1 MATFYEIYQ
10 NYLQNPYGGVNALPG
25 VNAISGTMGATPI
38 SSMSGGDGVS
48 EVGSVSPVGS
58 VSNVSNVGGF
68 GNVDTSPKGIAG
80 LAASAVLGGPAGLAL
95 NIGAQLADLPS
106 VSQMVRNAIAGL
118 GFGGDSTSTGT
129 ANATDTGDMGS
140 EAANNAATDAAN
152 ASAGVGDGGGPG
164 GGDSGDTGGPFRDGG
179 RVGLYDGGSAFDNYR
194 ALNLGGRVGY
204 AEGGT
209 GPSPDAAETY
219 SEYKARMLEALRKSH
234 GGQKTAYT
242 DVQPDGSSS
251 GISRDLPIEDYFN
264 YMLADAYALGFN
276 PNTGLKFGVDD
287 RGVLTDQ
294 YKFKQEMAD
303 FKKNSQTTPTED
315 FSDYLNTTTINTNV
329 QTTPTEDFSDYLNQ
343 STDAT
348 EKPSIPYEQYVLRTQ
363 GVPVSEEVYNASNIL
378 APSGDLGGFTSEQEF
393 NKARDE
399 LANQLMAQKKT
410 NQSSTSSSVNGY
422 SAYQGILPGYKYNQT
437 FDSYMDPSG
446 NVISRS
452 GYYNAISNYNNSQNL
467 ANAPTVAEQMMSPDD
482 SMNQDID
489 ATNAGIPDS
498 NLFQKGLTALTPAAQ
513 LAKGILGIG
522 GTPITQSME
531 TAFQDIIQNQI
542 KETGNLSGDID
553 YKDYGVQNSSG
564 AEYLGL
570 GDKSITDPKAALALT
585 LGRASYAVDPQ
596 TGKVNLTG
604 GTDYNF
610 EENQLPFGLG
620 TFINKGGIKGFLGLG
635 AKEATQYAPNISVNP
650 NYIKQ
655 TYQAERPLQSA
666 FERFTGAAGPLAEN
680 INTAISSLNPFQ
692 KQQYMNYAVQNP
704 DQAIAA
710 AQRNKDFLAATQKNT
725 NPATPAPASMADGG
739 RVFYLQG
746 GLASLLG

>member
-1 MATFYEIYQ
+1 MLFLSKY
-10 NYLQNPYGGVNALPG
+10 YLKL
-25 VNAISGTMGATPI
+25 GATPI
-38 SSMSGGDGVS
+38 SSMSGGDGVG
-48 EVGSVSPVGS
+48 EVSSVSPVG
-58 VSNVSNVGGF
+58 NVDNVGNVGNVGGF
-68 GNVDTSPKGIAG
+68 GNLDTSPKGIAG

-95 NIGAQLADLPS
+95 NIGAQLVGVPS
-106 VSQMVRNAIAGL
+106 LSEIGKATMNALGFSRTDSDFATAGV
-118 GFGGDSTSTGT
+118 FGGDDSSSTGT

-164 GGDSGDTGGPFRDGG
+164 GGDSGATGGPFRDGG

-194 ALNLGGRVGY
+194 ALNLGGRIGY

-303 FKKNSQTTPTED
+303 FKKNSQTTPTMGEPGGIITDGGLRYRINADGSRTLLDTATEQTTPTED
-315 FSDYLNTTTINTNV
+315 FSDYLNTTTINTN
-329 QTTPTEDFSDYLNQ
+329 
-343 STDAT
+343 
-348 EKPSIPYEQYVLRTQ
+348 
-363 GVPVSEEVYNASNIL
+363 
-378 APSGDLGGFTSEQEF
+378 
-393 NKARDE
+393 
-399 LANQLMAQKKT
+399 AQ
-410 NQSSTSSSVNGY
+410 
-422 SAYQGILPGYKYNQT
+422 
-437 FDSYMDPSG
+437 
-446 NVISRS
+446 
-452 GYYNAISNYNNSQNL
+452 
-467 ANAPTVAEQMMSPDD
+467 
-482 SMNQDID
+482 
-489 ATNAGIPDS
+489 
-498 NLFQKGLTALTPAAQ
+498 
-513 LAKGILGIG
+513 
-522 GTPITQSME
+522 
-531 TAFQDIIQNQI
+531 
-542 KETGNLSGDID
+542 
-553 YKDYGVQNSSG
+553 DYGVQNSSG

-655 TYQAERPLQSA
+655 TYQAERPLESA

-725 NPATPAPASMADGG
+725 NPATSAPASMADGG